1 MQYIHGPDFPTG
13 GIVYNKKDI
22 LAAYTHGRGS
32 VVMRGRVSMEEAKNG
47 RQAIIV
53 TEIPYQMNKKEFV
66 EKVAELTVD
75 KTIVGI
81 SEIRDESNKE

>member
-1 MQYIHGPDFPTG
+1 
-13 GIVYNKKDI
+13 
-22 LAAYTHGRGS
+22 
-32 VVMRGRVSMEEAKNG
+32 MEEAKNG